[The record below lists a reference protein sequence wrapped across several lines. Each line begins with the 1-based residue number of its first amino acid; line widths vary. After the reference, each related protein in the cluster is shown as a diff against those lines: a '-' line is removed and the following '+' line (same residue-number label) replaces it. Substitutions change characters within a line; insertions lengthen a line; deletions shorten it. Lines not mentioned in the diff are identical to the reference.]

1 MTLIFIDLRISFNI
15 GICSASSFGIP
26 FLVAL
31 YPSYNLC
38 LAVGAF
44 KSNVTIKYSG
54 SISSS
59 TLKSIAKKPYT
70 AFVYLPSGVV
80 SILFPIIP

>member
-1 MTLIFIDLRISFNI
+1 MAFNISLII
-15 GICSASSFGIP
+15 GICCANSSGIP

-44 KSNVTIKYSG
+44 RSKATTKYLGLTSSNNLNK
-54 SISSS
+54 
-59 TLKSIAKKPYT
+59 IAKKPYT
-70 AFVYLPSGVV
+70 ALVYFPSFVVN
-80 SILFPIIP
+80 ILLPIIP